1 MVWAKDKKFNKMLLI
16 KNNNLLKENIR
27 IKRENNSLKN
37 NSFDEKITKLKPNLK
52 IILKNAMEN
61 NRKGQ

>member
-1 MVWAKDKKFNKMLLI
+1 MLLI